1 MDIALITV
9 AVFELLTELSIIYA
23 AIIAGVIWRFSRF
36 YKPDYGRWFTQV
48 TIWIFFPVTILVSVL
63 GVETIDVTVILGIAL
78 ITALIHVVSYLSL
91 LTINRLK
98 AEEVNQN
105 SIGAKALTATFLNAL
120 LYPFPIIIAVAG
132 EEAIVYATFLVF
144 FALVARNSLGVY
156 IGIHHSP
163 VNGNPASDGDSGPV
177 MDARKILLEVLKFPP
192 FLAMIAGFSILFLF
206 GKQDISSPLVQVIK
220 DLSMWGSLVLIGLSF
235 QNLSQLK
242 NLFSRDTLEVAA
254 IRFIVSPVVA
264 LIFIVF
270 WQFSPL
276 ISLVIMIQ
284 AMAPPAVGNIIYGK
298 FFKIHEDEISIYITS
313 VTFMGLLILPFELMI
328 LTMIFPV

>member
-1 MDIALITV
+1 LDIALITV

-63 GVETIDVTVILGIAL
+63 GVETIDITVILGIAL

-144 FALVARNSLGVY
+144 FALVA
-156 IGIHHSP
+156 
-163 VNGNPASDGDSGPV
+163 
-177 MDARKILLEVLKFPP
+177 
-192 FLAMIAGFSILFLF
+192 
-206 GKQDISSPLVQVIK
+206 
-220 DLSMWGSLVLIGLSF
+220 W
-235 QNLSQLK
+235 
-242 NLFSRDTLEVAA
+242 
-254 IRFIVSPVVA
+254 
-264 LIFIVF
+264 
-270 WQFSPL
+270 
-276 ISLVIMIQ
+276 
-284 AMAPPAVGNIIYGK
+284 
-298 FFKIHEDEISIYITS
+298 
-313 VTFMGLLILPFELMI
+313 
-328 LTMIFPV
+328 